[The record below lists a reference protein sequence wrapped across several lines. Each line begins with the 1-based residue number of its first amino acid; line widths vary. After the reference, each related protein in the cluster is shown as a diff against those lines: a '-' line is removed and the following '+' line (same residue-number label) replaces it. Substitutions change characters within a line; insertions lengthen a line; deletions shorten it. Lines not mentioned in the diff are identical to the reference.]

1 MPTER
6 AQQKHRA
13 NSNRP
18 YHHHKL
24 RNVSTPFSAHTPEH
38 TNFAWGSNHLH
49 TMIRSYLTQE
59 PAALQEQENIRFEA
73 ARSLQENPVEKPA
86 DTPSA
91 LTEVLVAPFRGLEGA
106 ARNVYGLADYVTGD
120 ALPDWDRN
128 FLGTSQTTAG
138 SIVENTSQFLAGFI
152 PVFGALGKVGAV
164 TNVLARGAIA
174 GAVTDFSVFDGQQDR
189 LSNLIQ
195 SHPSIANPI
204 TEFLAADQNDGEIE
218 GRLKNALEGAGVG
231 VALDGLVAGLKGVA
245 KARGLKAAGASAEEV
260 NKALVEPLGD
270 KTKLDAILDANK
282 KPLDNEA
289 LAAAPAAKEEIK
301 TVARADY
308 ENGQIDVTKYVD
320 SSDDLKAL
328 LTERQAYIT
337 NQYGTRP
344 VEKIEETFSRVGSV
358 IAGFSGKSEDA
369 ILSTLRSRSASLQE
383 STTFGLAAADLMKA
397 TAEEAQKYA
406 KLVSAGDKTNENLL
420 KSLAAQER
428 LAELISITSGY
439 GTLQGRALNARR
451 YIKAA
456 EINSKEL
463 AAQLVEQFGGTGY
476 LSKNL
481 EKIAS
486 AASAEGVGKL
496 VSNQLTLGNR
506 LLRAHNEYW
515 INAILSGP
523 KTSVVNALGNTFT
536 TLYLPLEGAVGS
548 LFRGDRTAASAF
560 LKQYVYIAESV
571 QEASRF
577 AFQSLRT
584 GEAILDPLSRVS
596 DVVGDRKALS
606 AGYLTQNPALATQ
619 GLRAEAKASA
629 DALKSLDQTSL
640 YHLLNFTGEVARLP
654 SRFLT
659 GADEFFKQLNYRS
672 SAKTKLYFEGRARG
686 LVGSALADSVTSGI
700 DNVVTKGGEVFS
712 EAGVYRQAMREAGA
726 KGLQGRYKQQFID
739 QFVEQNW
746 NPANSALAQFADT
759 ASFARGVAQEATF
772 TRELGDFGKK
782 VQSLISTHPLLQL
795 VVPFVR
801 TPTNMLKFVG
811 QRTFAFT
818 RLPRELGGLEL
829 PVLSS
834 LHRRHVLDMASADP
848 LIRSQ
853 AMGRT
858 VMGASLFTTAG
869 LAALSGKITG
879 RGPEDESER
888 KVLQATGWQP
898 YSLVFTAED
907 GSKNYVSFQRL
918 DPVASFFSIVA
929 DWTELAARQDAH
941 YSDALQGVMNS
952 ALSSLAANVTNKS
965 YLAGVSQLMDALS
978 QPERFLPRYAR
989 KQFASYVPNVVAQ
1002 IRGSLDG
1009 DQALKEVRTYQ
1020 DALFGRLPGLQST
1033 LEPKRNILG
1042 QPVDSALAT
1051 TPLSPVNPFTMS
1063 RDKNDPVFKELASLQ
1078 HGFQQPSPAYAGA
1091 INLLDLR
1098 SDKGQTAYDRWLQL
1112 HGEVK
1117 VGGKTLR
1124 QSLERLF
1131 TSPYYQKLADQSEA
1145 GAFRSPRVAEV
1156 ERVVGLYRRSAFAQV
1171 EREYPQLRQALG
1183 AYRQDQLSLRRG
1195 KQAQQLAAL
1204 VNQ

>member
-1 MPTER
+1 
-6 AQQKHRA
+6 
-13 NSNRP
+13 
-18 YHHHKL
+18 
-24 RNVSTPFSAHTPEH
+24 
-38 TNFAWGSNHLH
+38 
-49 TMIRSYLTQE
+49 MIRSYLTTPEDLQDQE
-59 PAALQEQENIRFEA
+59 SVRQDASS
-73 ARSLQENPVEKPA
+73 SLLSAPVEKPA

-106 ARNVYGLADYVTGD
+106 TRNVYGLADYVTGD
-120 ALPDWDRN
+120 ALPNWDRN

-152 PVFGALGKVGAV
+152 PVFGALGKAGAV
-164 TNVLARGAIA
+164 TSVLARGAIA
-174 GAVTDFSVFDGQQDR
+174 GAVTDFSVFDGQQER
-189 LSNLIQ
+189 LSNLVQ
-195 SHPSIANPI
+195 SHPALANPI
-204 TEFLAADQNDGEIE
+204 TEFLAADQSDGEIE

-231 VALDGLVAGLKGVA
+231 LAVDGLVAGLKGIA
-245 KARGLKAAGASAEEV
+245 KARALKAAGASAEEV
-260 NKALVEPLGD
+260 NKALVEPLGNRN
-270 KTKLDAILDANK
+270 KLDAILDANK

-301 TVARADY
+301 TVARANY

-320 SSDDLKAL
+320 SSNDLKAL

-337 NQYGTRP
+337 NTYGTRP

-369 ILSTLRSRSASLQE
+369 ILSTLRARSASLQE
-383 STTFGLAAADLMKA
+383 STTFGLAAADLMKT
-397 TAEEAQKYA
+397 TAEEARKYA
-406 KLVSAGDKTNENLL
+406 KLVSAGDMTNENLL

-428 LAELISITSGY
+428 LGELISITSGY

-463 AAQLVEQFGGTGY
+463 AAQLVEQFGGTSY
-476 LSKNL
+476 LAKNL
-481 EKIAS
+481 EKIA
-486 AASAEGVGKL
+486 AASSAEGVGKL

-523 KTSVVNALGNTFT
+523 KTSVVNSLGNTFT

-548 LFRGDRTAASAF
+548 LFRGDRNAAASF

-571 QEASRF
+571 RESTSF
-577 AFQSLRT
+577 AFQAMRS
-584 GEAILDPLSRVS
+584 GEGILDPVARVS
-596 DVVGDRKALS
+596 DVVGDKAALS
-606 AGYLTQNPALATQ
+606 AGYITQNPALATQ

-629 DALKSLDQTSL
+629 DALKSLDQTGL
-640 YHLLNFTGEVARLP
+640 YHLFNFTGEVARLP

-659 GADEFFKQLNYRS
+659 GADEFFKQINYRS
-672 SAKTKLYFEGRARG
+672 SAKTKLYFEGRTLG
-686 LVGSALADSVTSGI
+686 LEGSALADHVTSGI
-700 DNVVTKGGEVFS
+700 DNVVTKGGEAYS
-712 EAGVYRQAMREAGA
+712 EAGVYRQAMREAEA
-726 KGLQGRYKQQFID
+726 KNLQGRYKQQFID
-739 QFVEQNW
+739 QYVEQNW
-746 NPANSALAQFADT
+746 NPANSALAQFGDV

-772 TRELGDFGKK
+772 TRELGSFGKK
-782 VQSLISTHPLLQL
+782 VQSLVSTHPLLQL

-818 RLPRELGGLEL
+818 KLPGAGLEM
-829 PVLSS
+829 PVLST
-834 LHRRHVLDMASADP
+834 LHKRMVTEMASADP

-853 AMGRT
+853 AMGRM
-858 VMGASLFTTAG
+858 VMGHALFTSAG

-898 YSLVFTAED
+898 YSLVFTNED
-907 GSKNYVSFQRL
+907 GTKNYVSFQRL

-929 DWTELAARQDAH
+929 DWSELAARQDAH
-941 YSDALQGVMNS
+941 NSDALQGVMNS

-1020 DALFGRLPGLQST
+1020 DALFGRLPGLQGM

-1042 QPVDSALAT
+1042 QPVDSVLAT
-1051 TPLSPVNPFTMS
+1051 TPLSAVNPFTMS
-1063 RDKNDPVFKELASLQ
+1063 KDKGDPVFTELAKLQ
-1078 HGFQQPSPAYAGA
+1078 HGFQQPSPAYAGV

-1098 SDKGQTAYDRWLQL
+1098 SDSGQSAYDRWLQL

-1117 VGGKTLR
+1117 VGGKTMR
-1124 QSLERLF
+1124 QALERLF
-1131 TSPYYQKLADQSEA
+1131 ASPGYQKLADQNEA
-1145 GAFRSPRVAEV
+1145 GSFRSPRVAEV

-1195 KQAQQLAAL
+1195 NQAKQLAAL
-1204 VNQ
+1204 VSQ